1 MRIMNIDK
9 WTCHSKQENTLFL
22 TISVIEKGQN
32 EVESESRSLVSD
44 SLRPHGPESME
55 FSKLKSGVGSLSLL
69 QGIFPTQN
77 EVEL

>member
-9 WTCHSKQENTLFL
+9 WTCDSKWENTLFL

-32 EVESESRSLVSD
+32 EVESECRSVVSF
-44 SLRPHGPESME
+44 SLQPHGPESME
-55 FSKLKSGVGSLSLL
+55 FSKPKSGVGSLSLL

>member
-55 FSKLKSGVGSLSLL
+55 FSKPKSGVGSLSLL